1 MVEKLMKD
9 NELVDLNDY
18 LIPEKFRTV
27 RDEGMLIDGGITEVK
42 VVVNM
47 HDKFAKQLTFDVST
61 MYVIYGFGVMTEKVK
76 EINRSKYASYYGDGI
91 LRKIT
96 LNDCGE
102 RFLMV
107 FDLGKSAPD
116 MVLSVSA
123 EQVKNL
129 LNNCIHSRYEY

>member
-9 NELVDLNDY
+9 NELVDLYDY

-27 RDEGMLIDGGITEVK
+27 RDEGMLSEGGISEVK
-42 VVVNM
+42 VVINM
-47 HDKFAKQLTFDVST
+47 HDKFAKQLTFEVST
-61 MYVIYGFGVMTEKVK
+61 MNVIYGFGIMTEKVR
-76 EINRSKYASYYGDGI
+76 EINRSRYASYYGDGI
-91 LRKIT
+91 LKKIT

-107 FDLGKSAPD
+107 FDLGKYAPD
-116 MVLSVSA
+116 IVLSVNA

-129 LNNCIHSRYEY
+129 LDNCIHSRYEY